1 MLPRPQKQAQ
11 PPGGGTMQ
19 HDKSSGSGDH
29 RLKPVVDGSLNL
41 VVSPQTVVVPTT
53 DPPEGRG
60 RGGEGAGGGT
70 YKEDQ
75 SHRLGGVAL
84 PPSSS
89 TFRRLKEHR
98 DQQEEFVI
106 RERYLSRPAPLG
118 LGGEDEAGQQP
129 RIKYQAWTAT
139 PGHAHIGPRQSSTM
153 LTPQTPDDFR
163 LRVLRTTE
171 SMKGGAGSTAGG
183 CDMSP
188 PSNDHAAILY
198 SSPSSFYNKQAR
210 MSDSTSSPRPSP
222 HPSAVAT
229 PPNQDLRY
237 HPFAQDSLFCH
248 RPNKP
253 FKAGPE
259 PSPTLAMTT
268 NLSGGSA
275 ESPAHFQYQQSR
287 QSPLARPPQKQPS
300 SSSVDKQDLKSHSPQ
315 QQQTWHRPVRDTP
328 PTRTSDTPPT
338 SSLAPVKI
346 AKDAAAASV
355 VVDFP
360 THFRLGTLIQLSN
373 GDLKTVET
381 LTTLDFVQ
389 SAETSPEVKIDHSVV
404 TTLDLDID
412 KGMANIT
419 FSVGKQK
426 VQVPLP
432 ITRKHHPTYR
442 VGYRNLYT
450 FITVFTNK
458 TVKIFAPHPVLS
470 YNICSYLTSYL
481 TRKW

>member
-1 MLPRPQKQAQ
+1 MLPRPQKQVE
-11 PPGGGTMQ
+11 PTGGIMQ
-19 HDKSSGSGDH
+19 HDKSSDSVDH

-41 VVSPQTVVVPTT
+41 VVSPKTVVVPTT
-53 DPPEGRG
+53 DSVERG
-60 RGGEGAGGGT
+60 IGGGT
-70 YKEDQ
+70 GGGTFNKDEQ
-75 SHRLGGVAL
+75 SQRLGGVIL

-106 RERYLSRPAPLG
+106 RERYLSRPAPLS
-118 LGGEDEAGQQP
+118 LGGEDEGQQP
-129 RIKYQAWTAT
+129 GIKYQAWSAH
-139 PGHAHIGPRQSSTM
+139 PDHIHIGPRQSSTM
-153 LTPQTPDDFR
+153 LTPETPDDFR

-171 SMKGGAGSTAGG
+171 SMKGGPATAGRG
-183 CDMSP
+183 MSSP
-188 PSNDHAAILY
+188 VNDHAAILY
-198 SSPSSFYNKQAR
+198 PSPSSFYTKQAR
-210 MSDSTSSPRPSP
+210 MGDSTTSLRPST
-222 HPSAVAT
+222 HTSAVAT
-229 PPNQDLRY
+229 PPNQELRY

-248 RPNKP
+248 RPPNKP
-253 FKAGPE
+253 FKTGPD
-259 PSPTLAMTT
+259 PGTT
-268 NLSGGSA
+268 MATNSSGSST
-275 ESPAHFQYQQSR
+275 ERPAHLQYQSR

-300 SSSVDKQDLKSHSPQ
+300 SSNAEKQDLKSHSPQ

-328 PTRTSDTPPT
+328 PTRTSNTTPT

-346 AKDAAAASV
+346 AKDASASV

-389 SAETSPEVKIDHSVV
+389 SAETSPEVNIDHSVV

-432 ITRKHHPTYR
+432 ITRKHPPNTILQYLLLF
-442 VGYRNLYT
+442 VLFFAKQTIDVMNLG
-450 FITVFTNK
+450 VNK
-458 TVKIFAPHPVLS
+458 KLQFFPLHKEVQFQ
-470 YNICSYLTSYL
+470 
-481 TRKW
+481 